1 MVLARLAWEN
11 VRILISST
19 DENLMRTH
27 ISGQKVNRTSPRPR
41 NYSGRGISLS
51 NTERPQ
57 GQRSCCRC
65 SKDDQE
71 QLSRHSIT

>member
-27 ISGQKVNRTSPRPR
+27 ISGQKVNRTSPRPGAH
-41 NYSGRGISLS
+41 SDWGIRLS
-51 NTERPQ
+51 NAEGPQ
-57 GQRSCCRC
+57 RQ
-65 SKDDQE
+65 
-71 QLSRHSIT
+71 